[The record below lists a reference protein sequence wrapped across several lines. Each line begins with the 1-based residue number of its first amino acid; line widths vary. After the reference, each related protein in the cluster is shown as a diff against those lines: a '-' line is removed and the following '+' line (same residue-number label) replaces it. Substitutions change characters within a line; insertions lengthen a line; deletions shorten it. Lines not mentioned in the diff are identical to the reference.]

1 MSELSI
7 KGFVTNRDKWS
18 NEIVNNTGV
27 VATFGELSAD
37 SKTFAKEVGMYGRS
51 NSPLGIATF
60 HCRDGSTKVPLP
72 NAQRSIIE
80 AVIDWVYAQARRP
93 VLLTPNEYI
102 YSFNLEFNN
111 RQITDIEFGELETD
125 GTDTLPWFV
134 AFTYNGVDYI
144 KMWFGDQW
152 FADQY
157 DEHEIVVCPALAN
170 VDDFWLP
177 ASVVKQKLELNDLVE
192 HSRRVQ
198 ELRGGFPPTSVE
210 TEMFLYYDPQN
221 LLNTA
226 KTYWTLLGYGP
237 DSTNIDY
244 RKDALVDYILS
255 NSTHSREEWMTILPD
270 LFKRSEFYIMP
281 QWDLIAI
288 ETTQT
293 NDRGVYSAISN
304 LRLSMS
310 RLKAIA
316 ADYDPAHVG
325 YFAETWPH
333 HYKPLSIYSI
343 ANVETKGR
351 KYSLFEWYKDY
362 IPVKSSTSLEWN
374 FMEPNTQEWA
384 SLIAELLYL
393 AEIHTKYRRI
403 PRKYSKVVRNGFT
416 FIVGSHKG
424 LKFLVYARMNNF

>member
-18 NEIVNNTGV
+18 NQIVDNTGV

-37 SKTFAKEVGMYGRS
+37 SKTYAKEVGMYGRS

-72 NAQRSIIE
+72 DLQRGVIE
-80 AVIDWVYAQARRP
+80 EVIDWVYAQARRP
-93 VLLTPNEYI
+93 VLLTHNEYI
-102 YSFNLEFNN
+102 YSFNLAFNN
-111 RQITDIEFGELETD
+111 RKITDIEFGELESD

-134 AFTYNGVDYI
+134 GFMYNETDYI

-152 FADQY
+152 FSEQY
-157 DEHEIVVCPALAN
+157 DEYEIVVLPALPN
-170 VDDFWLP
+170 VDDFWL
-177 ASVVKQKLELNDLVE
+177 AGNIVKQKLDLNDLVE

-198 ELRGGFPPTSVE
+198 ELRGGFPPTIVE

-221 LLNTA
+221 PLHTE
-226 KTYWTLLGYGP
+226 KTYWTILGYGP
-237 DSTNIDY
+237 DSNNIDY
-244 RKDALVDYILS
+244 RHDALVDYVLS
-255 NSTHSREEWMTILPD
+255 HSTHSREEWMTIIPD
-270 LFKRSEFYIMP
+270 LFRRSEFYIMP
-281 QWDLIAI
+281 QWDLVAI
-288 ETTQT
+288 ETTET
-293 NDRGVYSAISN
+293 GGRGIYSAISN

-316 ADYDPAHVG
+316 ADYDPVHVG
-325 YFAETWPH
+325 YYAETWPH

-343 ANVETKGR
+343 AHVETR
-351 KYSLFEWYKDY
+351 SRRYSLFEWYRDY
-362 IPVKSSTSLEWN
+362 IPVASSTSPDWN
-374 FMEPNTQEWA
+374 RMEPPTQEWA
-384 SLIAELLYL
+384 SMIAELLYL
-393 AEIHTKYRRI
+393 AEIHTKYKRV
-403 PRKYSKVVRNGFT
+403 PRKYSKVTRNGFT